1 MLNKPLLKHSIL
13 ISKAL
18 QTSGLPTNY
27 SYRTSSQA
35 CFGGYKRFLTSQL
48 TLLVSYFK
56 AVNVGKKY
64 TITVL
69 LAHKSPVTSCAV
81 ISTIRPPTFNQSLD
95 LISYNE
101 WKQLCG
107 RAELSLTYLLWFRCE
122 TSKCVYYFGVSG
134 FHFIS
139 ITMKW
144 YVNVW
149 LVLSF
154 IVCNIQCYN
163 ILNLAQP

>member
-101 WKQLCG
+101 
-107 RAELSLTYLLWFRCE
+107 
-122 TSKCVYYFGVSG
+122 
-134 FHFIS
+134 
-139 ITMKW
+139 
-144 YVNVW
+144 
-149 LVLSF
+149 
-154 IVCNIQCYN
+154 
-163 ILNLAQP
+163 